1 MKRTLVKILIEQR
14 TVTELEYTPS
24 LVVVPGDSLVPYTR
38 QTLVSAPTLLYV
50 KWTIH
55 SHIII
60 RVQSGFSLVENRDLL
75 EDRRTLTPF

>member
-14 TVTELEYTPS
+14 TVTGLEYTQS
-24 LVVVPGDSLVPYTR
+24 LVGVPGDSLVLYTR
-38 QTLVSAPTLLYV
+38 QTLVSALTLLYV

-60 RVQSGFSLVENRDLL
+60 RVYSGFSLVENRDLL